1 MFFYNPS
8 SRTSLWE
15 KPDELT
21 GRADV
26 DKLVAGPP
34 DANKGTKIL
43 LCSCT
48 LYTGMLALNC
58 CIPVYLCV

>member
-15 KPDELT
+15 RPEELT

-26 DKLVAGPP
+26 DKLILGPP
-34 DANKGTKIL
+34 DNNKGTL
-43 LCSCT
+43 THLCQKEFPGLT
-48 LYTGMLALNC
+48 LPMPL
-58 CIPVYLCV
+58 